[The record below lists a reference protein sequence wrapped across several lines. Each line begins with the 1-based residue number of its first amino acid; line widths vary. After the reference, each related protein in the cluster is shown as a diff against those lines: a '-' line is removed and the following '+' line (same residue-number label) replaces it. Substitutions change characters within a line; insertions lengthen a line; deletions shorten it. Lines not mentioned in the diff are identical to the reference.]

1 MGKRNHVTADLRIS
15 AEAQLSNSRSFINQL
30 QKIVNEFDF
39 GDKMTKQLVNAQEEL
54 KRYNKV
60 LEKVQTK
67 SVISDDELKDL
78 VKAGD
83 AIANIVAKTEKLY
96 SGLSTSQ
103 WQKFSREYIA
113 QVKAQEQAVLKIK
126 EEYQKKTG
134 KVYDKEI
141 ANYDKLLAKNKEL
154 KAQREQLAK
163 TGVDDLVNKQIEQ
176 LNQKLDKQK
185 EKLEDIINLRERSAK
200 AFQNAANKVAQ
211 DNGFVS
217 YANLK
222 GTKTLSDSQVQR
234 QLGTEKY
241 NQEKQSLSEMLRLI
255 KEIEQDETDI
265 NTQNELAINIA
276 KRYNL
281 ENIKDLNTLK
291 EQYRIRKDILSTFSN
306 DKSRY
311 ALRYETELNARLRE
325 QQRIREAITA
335 AENAGL
341 VAQNRVINQGGY
353 ASKQSLNASYSATNK
368 SVANLQYQL
377 TETGVETIINNATN
391 TVNALLRQI
400 DADIKI
406 SNGELSDMDATNKKL
421 ATQSERAADE
431 QDVKAG
437 AEIGVQAT
445 KEDGAETRRV
455 VEEKVQSLSKEDKDE
470 IMQNY
475 TSRKA
480 QRFSTMATQ
489 SIFTNGQLD
498 ITSPTYNSAV
508 AYETQLAHLDS
519 LIKNIE
525 NVGDSQ
531 LNDFL
536 KEIETKVS
544 LIRNLG
550 DDLLET
556 AIQEINLKVEK
567 YQTFLEEIAH
577 QPGRKSKATERK
589 KKEAVDYINLA
600 DENKVYLEA
609 AHGLANKDLLN
620 QVKHIGDLAG
630 KGKIK
635 QVREEV
641 KSLVPAVNQTAN
653 SIRNASQ
660 QTQLLGSTFDDIK
673 NKIGYFL
680 SLNYVFDQMTRKITE
695 AVNVTKEM
703 DKDMTQIGLVLGK
716 TSGQVWKNFD
726 TYSKMADRLNTTT
739 SEVTQSMKLF
749 YQQGLNTS
757 EVNKMVEASAIA
769 AALGEST
776 MAEAS
781 ETLTSILN
789 SYNLTANDALMVTDK
804 ISQIAIVS
812 AADFG
817 ELSTAIE
824 KVASSA
830 ASAGLD
836 LDHMMGYLAKMI
848 ETTREAPTNIGT
860 ALKTIVANFTQFKE
874 DPSGLTEE
882 GSDINKVDK
891 ALKSVGISLTNANG
905 EVRDL
910 GEVIDELGGKWEN
923 LNRNQKAYLATAIAG
938 TRQQSRFYALMN
950 DYERTLEL
958 VTEGSNSAGKAQ
970 EQFALYSNSLEAS
983 TNRLTNQWQN
993 FFNEIT
999 QGNGVLVHLYDF
1011 LAEIL
1016 KVLTKMGPLLT
1027 AGGLTSFIAQARKAI
1042 NVVNKVHQ
1050 NAQNIGENSNL
1061 FTQLTSL
1068 SQDSDG
1074 KFSKHKVNKNK
1085 DGIRALL
1092 ESEKMGNIDL
1102 NNLPDAL
1109 KIEGLRKEIE
1119 NLNLEI
1125 ADLPFGME
1133 KFKTIGAKAGKQ
1145 VKKGLTTAKVATQA
1159 FGKALAV
1166 AAMQMAA
1173 MWVASKV
1180 FELISGAVDAA
1191 VTSAEELAEMAEES
1205 NEKAENVQALRD
1217 EYAELANTVDRTA
1230 DQEKR
1235 LKEIT
1240 EEVTKVSAELG
1251 SALTLNIDAFKDNI
1265 AVMDDYIARQNK
1277 IAGEQKIAAALKTAK
1292 EENDLTSKGGRWI
1305 NTTFGDGYNANAAT
1319 TNARSL
1325 YSEVES
1331 GLIQSYNLNSEQSSI
1346 LQNYS
1351 AALIDNLNNTYT
1363 TAEEW
1368 LDGLTDYHNQM
1379 TTMTSYIASLTTGE
1393 LDNYKN
1399 IQTQINDKTLSY
1411 SEIANIINDANID
1424 NTIKSHYQNN
1434 LNTARAG
1441 TIQSIVDNTGI
1452 SNSLAT
1458 ELADILPRDTLQHIF
1473 NPDNFG
1479 MLSEQEQKQY
1489 FKGIASI
1496 FEDDSL
1502 KQQIL
1507 NAVATNGTAGLQEFI
1522 QNLNHTE
1529 IEALDI
1535 IQETIAGL
1543 ETLEE
1548 QVELAKNAFEKL
1560 STLLEDGAW
1569 TGKMSQMDI
1578 ISGLIN
1584 GTYNIQD
1591 ISTIGNSNLLS
1602 LDLSTL
1608 ISQTDARFNELKAP
1622 FKAQQD
1628 ALQEQI
1634 DFYSNYGN
1642 ALVEQAENEFAYA
1655 SEKRDEAEKK
1665 YNESW
1670 DKYEEAT
1677 QDYIDT
1683 WNEMKSLYET
1693 DKIAGILTA
1702 TVIGAPI
1709 GLGMYTGTH
1718 LNMPESER
1726 QAILNEKNAAVQTTQ
1741 GEALSSQRE
1750 YLSSLNEVD
1759 AANEEL
1765 KEAYLIRRLIYASE
1779 QDIIDIAR
1787 ERGKETATQ
1796 LAEEKNWY
1804 IDILDVQG
1812 KVIGKTAA
1820 RPQSYNGGENF
1831 SEEEIKKLMEEGQ
1844 ISDSLV
1850 MFYEDY
1856 SDKSVDELKEIR
1868 DATKQYAKDQVD
1880 ANKDIQSG
1888 YQKTLNAIEAIQE
1901 KTTGLQKKYLAVFE
1915 SFASAG
1921 QVYGELEKVAVAY
1934 ELCDKGASGYFDV
1947 AQAIANDPSLI
1958 EALDLESQYLEFDR
1972 QKVIELAKTKVQTQI
1987 QELETRLEGTN
1998 AIIGLIQAQIDAGNA
2013 QTVAEAQNLDDK
2025 ANIIASA
2032 AAYNEDLSNSTKETV
2047 ETEGENLEISVLN
2060 WQNWQNAIIKI
2071 MQNVENQRAK
2081 IAKGMASGET
2091 AAGSTT
2097 ASVLTGITVHYDAQ
2111 TGVST
2116 DEIKKTDKE
2125 EYDSLLDTI
2134 TSADNSSLTSML
2146 ESYQKQKTILEKSI
2160 GSLRKYQFEMGKN
2173 LANIAGVSDSGGS
2186 EDSFEP
2192 LVEKLEHFYNYLRQ
2206 IEELEAKIN
2215 KIREK
2220 RNLIDATQNYYI
2232 DDLKEENELLR
2243 QQSILYGNYID
2254 DEKEYLAELRSAL
2267 SSAYSDWVYF
2277 TNDGLV
2283 QVKQTEFAINSE
2295 EEEERYN
2302 AFSELLDE
2310 YQNEYNTML
2319 ENQNTLYSIQST
2331 MVENINSMYD
2341 KMLQRL
2347 NDVTERL
2354 EYINSISEHKVTMNF
2369 GSINKLPLLSEQ
2381 IKTTTD
2387 MLLFADDAVKRLE
2400 GDFATLT
2407 DLVSGSAFKDLL
2419 TWDETL
2425 QKFIVNNAKMNS
2437 ETQAQYEAQGYNWED
2452 IVSWVESV
2460 AAASQKVTDSLQESN
2475 GQLMDAREALKDLLE
2490 ERIST
2495 IDEIFE
2501 KATDEMNK
2509 FYGIYES
2516 KIESLGTENDLFGV
2530 KSENLDKQF
2539 EYLTQTATHAKAL
2552 LSDLKD
2558 NNQMILNTL
2567 MQDYGQY
2574 VDMIDGVA
2582 YINKMAIEESD
2593 SLTESQ
2599 RADLLQLYQL
2609 YYDSNDQI
2617 EELNDKFY
2625 DYISQIEELEEAKR
2639 DAIIDLKQQVHD
2651 ELMRLDQE
2659 EIDDLSEKYAKM
2671 NALDNEYYSKLQQR
2685 ISDARDARS
2694 KLQDQQNLTQMQ
2706 NRLSVLQQDNSGQ
2719 YNSELVELQRQ
2730 INEQLQAQADTNVDL
2745 EMERIAREQQQ
2756 REEDRQMQI
2765 TQMENLLTFKDE
2777 NGIYWQETQG
2787 YINEGNATVIGL
2799 LASTDEFKNQSQEA
2813 QQKNLEE
2820 LQDLTET
2827 ASAGLQTGSEYIA
2840 SNFREDL
2847 KEFVNAPVTDVVGT
2861 LSQAAADNKEAISG
2875 AVAEGTSVFI
2885 NTMKGLFEYLAI
2897 LTGKTT
2903 DKGYNT
2909 GNLSA
2914 SGIYT
2919 MPTKEP
2925 PKPPVVTTPPP
2936 ATNTSSGNG
2945 GTVGVGSRVKASS
2958 GARIYTSSTGSRGGS
2973 QYYAND
2979 PIYKVLQ
2986 IIGNRALVRHHKLSS
3001 GYTGWFNLSD
3011 LTAYKKGGYVNFT
3024 GPAWVDGTNS
3034 SPEAF
3039 LNAKQTALF
3048 ETLRD
3053 ALVKMPNINS
3063 GDGET
3068 GDNITI
3074 ENLTIDVKELA
3085 DTDSIDKV
3093 VKTVKDSI
3101 YRDATSGNNMKI
3113 NRRR

>member
-39 GDKMTKQLVNAQEEL
+39 GDKMTKQLINAQEEL

-163 TGVDDLVNKQIEQ
+163 TGVDDLANKQIEQ

-185 EKLEDIINLRERSAK
+185 EKLENIINLRERSAK

-211 DNGFVS
+211 DNGFIS

-311 ALRYETELNARLRE
+311 ALQYETELNARLRE
-325 QQRIREAITA
+325 QQRIREAIVA

-341 VAQNRVINQGGY
+341 AAQNRVINQGGY

-406 SNGELSDMDATNKKL
+406 SNGELSNMDETNKKL

-1011 LAEIL
+1011 LTGIL

-1027 AGGLTSFIAQARKAI
+1027 AGGLTSFITQARKAI

-1061 FTQLTSL
+1061 FTQLTRL

-1133 KFKTIGAKAGKQ
+1133 KFKTIGVKAGKE
-1145 VKKGLTTAKVATQA
+1145 VKKGLTTAKVAAQA

-1173 MWVASKV
+1173 MWVVSKA
-1180 FELISGAVDAA
+1180 FELVGSVIDAA
-1191 VTSAEELAEMAEES
+1191 TVSAEELAEKAEEA
-1205 NEKAENVQALRD
+1205 NEKADNVKSLRD
-1217 EYAELANTVDRTA
+1217 EYEELANTVNRTV
-1230 DQEKR
+1230 DEEKR
-1235 LKEIT
+1235 FKEIT
-1240 EEVTKVSAELG
+1240 QEVAKVSSELG
-1251 SALTLNIDAFKDNI
+1251 SALSENVDAFKSNI
-1265 AVMDDYIARQNK
+1265 DIMDEYIARQNK
-1277 IAGEQKIAAALKTAK
+1277 IAGENTLAAAIKTASENNDWWDKVGRFFGGDEK
-1292 EENDLTSKGGRWI
+1292 ENSDTTIAKGLYANVDTGAAQLYNLDTQRQSILMSYSNQLMEEFEQTNDTANDWYNSLADYKDKVNAMASSLAGLNSVVLKEYTNLQTNFANNNFSYSDLKAQVEKANIDTYIKQGYLDSI
-1305 NTTFGDGYNANAAT
+1305 NTARTGSVSTILGQTNLGYNAVT
-1319 TNARSL
+1319 DL
-1325 YSEVES
+1325 V
-1331 GLIQSYNLNSEQSSI
+1331 
-1346 LQNYS
+1346 
-1351 AALIDNLNNTYT
+1351 DNLSREALAAIFNPENFDTLSAVEQDQYWNAISEIFTDKQNRQKLINAIETYGI
-1363 TAEEW
+1363 
-1368 LDGLTDYHNQM
+1368 DGLQYFVR
-1379 TTMTSYIASLTTGE
+1379 E
-1393 LDNYKN
+1393 L
-1399 IQTQINDKTLSY
+1399 Q
-1411 SEIANIINDANID
+1411 
-1424 NTIKSHYQNN
+1424 
-1434 LNTARAG
+1434 
-1441 TIQSIVDNTGI
+1441 NTGI
-1452 SNSLAT
+1452 
-1458 ELADILPRDTLQHIF
+1458 
-1473 NPDNFG
+1473 G
-1479 MLSEQEQKQY
+1479 V
-1489 FKGIASI
+1489 
-1496 FEDDSL
+1496 DDVVS
-1502 KQQIL
+1502 
-1507 NAVATNGTAGLQEFI
+1507 
-1522 QNLNHTE
+1522 
-1529 IEALDI
+1529 
-1535 IQETIAGL
+1535 
-1543 ETLEE
+1543 ETLMGLVTLE
-1548 QVELAKNAFEKL
+1548 QTIEKAKTAFEEL
-1560 STLLEDGAW
+1560 SDTMTNAAW
-1569 TGKMSQMDI
+1569 TGKASQMDI
-1578 ISGLIN
+1578 ISELLN
-1584 GTYNIQD
+1584 DTYNIQD
-1591 ISTIGNSNLLS
+1591 VYSIGNGDMLGLNLN
-1602 LDLSTL
+1602 TL
-1608 ISQTDARFNELKAP
+1608 INQTEARFAELKAP
-1622 FKAQQD
+1622 FEQQVKN
-1628 ALQEQI
+1628 LQEQI
-1634 DFYSNYGN
+1634 DYYSNYGD
-1642 ALVEQAENEFAYA
+1642 ALIADATEKLELQQKKVDEAQAEYDAAIA
-1655 SEKRDEAEKK
+1655 SVQSINDSYDRQQQISDQ
-1665 YNESW
+1665 YY
-1670 DKYEEAT
+1670 D
-1677 QDYIDT
+1677 
-1683 WNEMKSLYET
+1683 
-1693 DKIAGILTA
+1693 GINNN
-1702 TVIGAPI
+1702 
-1709 GLGMYTGTH
+1709 LGMAILKEIPLIGGGVSIGQAISQRQRNEKISSARNTAVAEQQAIENTKLQA
-1718 LNMPESER
+1718 LNEEKAIYDEINAELQKAQNIKALMSMTDDEIIAKAKENVILST
-1726 QAILNEKNAAVQTTQ
+1726 QQIDNTVKWASILNEAGEEIGKVNTNAWSANQFTDSDKNFMTEENARRLQGKHASFSEDTIKFYEDEAKQLRETQ
-1741 GEALSSQRE
+1741 K
-1750 YLSSLNEVD
+1750 
-1759 AANEEL
+1759 EL
-1765 KEAYLIRRLIYASE
+1765 KEYA
-1779 QDIIDIAR
+1779 QD
-1787 ERGKETATQ
+1787 G
-1796 LAEEKNWY
+1796 
-1804 IDILDVQG
+1804 
-1812 KVIGKTAA
+1812 
-1820 RPQSYNGGENF
+1820 
-1831 SEEEIKKLMEEGQ
+1831 
-1844 ISDSLV
+1844 
-1850 MFYEDY
+1850 
-1856 SDKSVDELKEIR
+1856 
-1868 DATKQYAKDQVD
+1868 VD

-2097 ASVLTGITVHYDAQ
+2097 ASVLTGITVRYDAQ

-2425 QKFIVNNAKMNS
+2425 QKFMVNNAKMNS

-2847 KEFVNAPVTDVVGT
+2847 KKFVNAPVTDVVGT

-3024 GPAWVDGTNS
+3024 GPAWVDGTNN